1 MLFAALSR
9 RMPADGGPYAIG
21 AVGGGMAV
29 TLFSYLGVETA
40 SVAAAEVRD
49 PSRNVPRATILGTLA
64 TAVEYVLALVAV
76 LGILKDRRTAGA
88 QVVDDHRQRSE
99 QRRCDD
105 PKRRHAAV
113 VERLEAIGNNPS
125 LAAASGISAVIR
137 VQPFSAPK
145 PETSTTAAI
154 TLPRACHRTSR

>member
-49 PSRNVPRATILGTLA
+49 PSRNVPRATILSTLA
-64 TAVEYVLALVAV
+64 TAVVYVPALVAV

-99 QRRCDD
+99 QRR
-105 PKRRHAAV
+105 
-113 VERLEAIGNNPS
+113 
-125 LAAASGISAVIR
+125 
-137 VQPFSAPK
+137 
-145 PETSTTAAI
+145 
-154 TLPRACHRTSR
+154 

>member
-49 PSRNVPRATILGTLA
+49 PSRNVPTGDDPRHACNSSG
-64 TAVEYVLALVAV
+64 V
-76 LGILKDRRTAGA
+76 RAGA
-88 QVVDDHRQRSE
+88 RGPAR
-99 QRRCDD
+99 D
-105 PKRRHAAV
+105 P
-113 VERLEAIGNNPS
+113 
-125 LAAASGISAVIR
+125 
-137 VQPFSAPK
+137 
-145 PETSTTAAI
+145 
-154 TLPRACHRTSR
+154 

>member
-88 QVVDDHRQRSE
+88 QVVADHRQRSE
-99 QRRCDD
+99 QRRCTI
-105 PKRRHAAV
+105 PNAGTPWLLSASKRSEPTRPWLLPAAC
-113 VERLEAIGNNPS
+113 RP
-125 LAAASGISAVIR
+125 
-137 VQPFSAPK
+137 
-145 PETSTTAAI
+145 
-154 TLPRACHRTSR
+154 